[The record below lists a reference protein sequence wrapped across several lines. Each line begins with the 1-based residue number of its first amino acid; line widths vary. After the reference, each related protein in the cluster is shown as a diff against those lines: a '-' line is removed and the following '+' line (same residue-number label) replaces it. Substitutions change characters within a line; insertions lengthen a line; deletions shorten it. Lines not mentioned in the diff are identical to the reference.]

1 MPSPL
6 VALVTAGSAGL
17 GAATARLFAQN
28 GMRVVVNFS
37 SNQARAEAL
46 VHELEQLSPLPR
58 DGSNFR
64 FIKADL
70 AVRNDIIRLVEESV
84 SAMGQLDVVF
94 SNGGWTKIRDIN
106 NLDDN
111 MVEEDWDRC
120 FNMNVKSHLFLM
132 HAAREHLDKTHGCF
146 ITTASLAGVTLSGSS
161 LAYSVTKAAQIHL
174 AKGLA
179 NAAGPSIR
187 VNSVSP
193 GLMMTDWGQAFSEEV
208 QARVKKQTKLGR
220 FVTVEDVAEQV
231 LCFVRSKSVTGT
243 NVVIDAG
250 QTI

>member
-1 MPSPL
+1 MSPQKEVKTTPWVRQYGVDGLNCPLRAYSHDHDTALSTSQLEQLAIRNRCKIQYTPTLNNMPSPL

-58 DGSNFR
+58 DGSNFK

-70 AVRNDIIRLVEESV
+70 AARNDIIRLVEESV

-111 MVEEDWDRC
+111 MIEEDWDRC

-132 HAAREHLDKTHGCF
+132 HAARAHLDKTHGCF

-161 LAYSVTKAAQIHL
+161 LVRRKSCC
-174 AKGLA
+174 
-179 NAAGPSIR
+179 PS
-187 VNSVSP
+187 
-193 GLMMTDWGQAFSEEV
+193 
-208 QARVKKQTKLGR
+208 
-220 FVTVEDVAEQV
+220 
-231 LCFVRSKSVTGT
+231 
-243 NVVIDAG
+243 
-250 QTI
+250 